1 LSSIVGVSFDF
12 PLLDFLPAREAV
24 WELKGIF
31 CFKTT
36 IKPLISKPKL

>member
-1 LSSIVGVSFDF
+1 VILDF

-36 IKPLISKPKL
+36 IKPIKGKTEF